1 MFYFQVVALNPLSHI
16 SGYKRIFVLTTHT
29 TTKIAIHT
37 YDIFHLPQV
46 IEDGFDLVYR
56 FYFHCRSDDRLL

>member
-1 MFYFQVVALNPLSHI
+1 M
-16 SGYKRIFVLTTHT
+16 LTTNT
-29 TTKIAIHT
+29 TTKISIHT

-46 IEDGFDLVYR
+46 IEDWLDLVYR